1 LNTFE
6 YLTAF
11 ALSFIVSFSAT
22 PIARKVAFK
31 LSAIDVPGERK
42 MHTKPIALMGGL
54 AIVVGFLSAI
64 IFDLAGSLFGSPGL
78 VVWDKTFI
86 GALLGLLIILIMGML
101 DDIYTLKPQIK
112 MIFQTAAAI
121 VVVLTGTQIE
131 SITNPF
137 GGGTIQLADFRI
149 ISYPIT
155 ILWIVGITNAINL
168 IDGLDGLAAGVS
180 SISALSL
187 FVVSIIVGEPIV
199 AVSISFMTAALA
211 GAILGFLP
219 YNINPAK
226 IFMGETGSAS
236 LGFILGV
243 LSIQGFLKAYTAIAV
258 AVPLLVLG
266 LPLFDTLFAIVR
278 RLSNKKP
285 ISKGDTGHLHHRLIQ
300 MGLSQKQSVF
310 VLYTVSAILG
320 LSAIVLVD
328 KGAIKAIFLIA
339 IVAGFIFT
347 GIKYMSAIESEEDI
361 PENKRQKIDKVIKTE
376 VKEVKE

>member
-1 LNTFE
+1 MNTFE